1 MAAGLGGDDGAVV
14 GSDGG
19 VVMKLRDNGDDG
31 L

>member
-1 MAAGLGGDDGAVV
+1 MAAALGGDGGAVV

-31 L
+31 W